1 MRCSDVEAL
10 WDEMRDGLE
19 PRNQVVLSHLHRC
32 KMCQDTY
39 EQFEGVAYCLTC
51 LPSAEPPQNLI
62 PRILDHIRSVRN
74 QFRST
79 IADEFSRVGSPLG
92 DLLIAWRT
100 AGITFVGIDRGES
113 VEAVRERVEQRLRRP
128 VRTADPPGWVH
139 EAVANFFATW
149 QVDMSRIDVSC
160 LSPFEQAALRKAAQ
174 IPPGE
179 VRSYGW
185 IAKEIGRPLAA
196 RAVGQAMAR
205 NPVALFF
212 PCHRVVDAS
221 GALHNYG
228 YGIEL
233 KARILQMEGYVK
245 AVHAPEKASQ
255 KRHSGVTLEV

>member
-10 WDEMRDGLE
+10 WDEMREGVE
-19 PRNQVVLSHLHRC
+19 PRDRQVLAHLRRC
-32 KMCQDTY
+32 KTCQAAY

-51 LPSAEPPQNLI
+51 LPIVEPPQNLV
-62 PRILDHIRSVRN
+62 PRILDHIKSMRLQYRSAVPDS
-74 QFRST
+74 F
-79 IADEFSRVGSPLG
+79 ARVPSPLG
-92 DLLIAWRT
+92 DLLIAWRGS
-100 AGITFVGIDRGES
+100 GITFVGIDRGGS
-113 VEAVRERVEQRLRRP
+113 GDPARDLVEQRLRRP
-128 VRTADPPGWVH
+128 VLPAEPPAWVGD
-139 EAVANFFATW
+139 AVRHFFATW
-149 QVDMSRIDVSC
+149 QVDASRVDISE
-160 LSPFEQAALRKAAQ
+160 LSAFEQAALRKAAQ

-196 RAVGQAMAR
+196 RAVGQAMAH

-233 KARILQMEGYVK
+233 KARILEMEGY
-245 AVHAPEKASQ
+245 ARNGRRSAP
-255 KRHSGVTLEV
+255 RR